1 MVCTP
6 MIGTQ
11 PISDTE
17 FLRAI
22 TETRSF
28 TNGAPQSI
36 QLTPDGKTV
45 LFLRGQPRK
54 NELRLFAFDLETKS
68 ERELASAESVLGNSD
83 EALTAEERARRE
95 RMRITARG
103 IVGYQLARNGQF
115 AVFMLSGRAFAIAV
129 SGGNAQ
135 ELAGADELGESGGIF
150 DPQLAPDSAHLAFV
164 RGGELW
170 VTSFELG
177 KDAAEPVQ
185 LTFGATETLLHA
197 RAEFVAQEELAR
209 FRGYWW
215 SPDSRSI
222 VYEEVDESKV
232 DRLYL
237 QDPANEFREP
247 QAQAYPRP
255 GRSNARCRFGV
266 IQIAPAADESPR
278 ETRWL
283 QLDPKFEYV
292 ARIEWPAPET
302 LLAIALTRDQ
312 RELALLSFDPD
323 GNPTTLIT
331 ERDEL
336 FLNSARELIWMPQG
350 HGFLWS
356 SDRFGQLQLFQH
368 ASDGAL
374 LRTLTSPEFRFTAL
388 HGFDPKSGM
397 IFVTRNATPLAAE
410 LWELPVGDDGAAT
423 ADASGQA
430 KKLAPS
436 TGLEGVQAQ
445 FASRSRVHVR
455 SSAPPIGPV
464 RFEVFDASG
473 ALAGTLRSLAETPPI
488 QPQIELRQVGHGG
501 PDRFHSLLV
510 RPSAFEVGKKYP
522 LLLLVYGGP
531 HVNTV
536 RANANS
542 YATDQWIADHG
553 FLVLRADNRG
563 TPLRGRDWERAISG
577 KFADV
582 PLDDQIAALQ
592 AWSAFEPAIDL
603 ARVGIMGH
611 SFGGFLA
618 SLAVLRRPDVFR
630 AAVAG
635 APVVDWRN
643 YDTAYTERYL
653 GVPPLEGNELYSSNG
668 LLRYAADPDA
678 QHRPL
683 LISHGTAD
691 DNVHFSE
698 SLLLADALFRA
709 GKPFELIPQLGQT
722 HQLHEPALQARYWE
736 RIFAFFKQ
744 HLGQASP

>member
-1 MVCTP
+1 
-6 MIGTQ
+6 
-11 PISDTE
+11 
-17 FLRAI
+17 
-22 TETRSF
+22 
-28 TNGAPQSI
+28 
-36 QLTPDGKTV
+36 
-45 LFLRGQPRK
+45 
-54 NELRLFAFDLETKS
+54 
-68 ERELASAESVLGNSD
+68 
-83 EALTAEERARRE
+83 
-95 RMRITARG
+95 
-103 IVGYQLARNGQF
+103 
-115 AVFMLSGRAFAIAV
+115 
-129 SGGNAQ
+129 
-135 ELAGADELGESGGIF
+135 
-150 DPQLAPDSAHLAFV
+150 
-164 RGGELW
+164 
-170 VTSFELG
+170 
-177 KDAAEPVQ
+177 
-185 LTFGATETLLHA
+185 LHA

-215 SPDSRSI
+215 SPDSKAI
-222 VYEEVDESKV
+222 AYEEVDESQV

-255 GRSNARCRFGV
+255 GRTNARCRFGV
-266 IQIAPAADESPR
+266 IQIAPAADGAPR

-283 QLDPKFEYV
+283 QLDSRFEYV

-323 GNPTTLIT
+323 GNSTTLVT

-368 ASDGAL
+368 ATDGSL
-374 LRTLTSPEFRFTAL
+374 VRTLTSPEFHLTAL
-388 HGFDPKSGM
+388 HGFDPKSGS
-397 IFVTRNATPLAAE
+397 IFVTRNPTPLAAE
-410 LWELPVGDDGAAT
+410 LWELPVGDLDAAT
-423 ADASGQA
+423 ADASVRAQ
-430 KKLAPS
+430 KLAPAAE
-436 TGLEGVQAQ
+436 LEGVNVQ
-445 FASRSRVHVR
+445 FAPRSRVHVR

-473 ALAGTLRSLAETPPI
+473 ALAGTLRSLAETPPL
-488 QPQIELRQVGHGG
+488 QPKIELREVGA
-501 PDRFHSLLV
+501 DLFQSLLV
-510 RPSAFEVGKKYP
+510 RPSAFEAGRKYP

-563 TPLRGRDWERAISG
+563 TPLRGRDWERAIFG
-577 KFADV
+577 KFASV

-592 AWSAFEPAIDL
+592 AWSEFEPAIDL
-603 ARVGIMGH
+603 KRVGIMGH

-618 SLAVLRRPDVFR
+618 SLAVLRRPDVFK

-653 GVPPLEGNELYSSNG
+653 GVPPPEGNETYAING
-668 LLRYAADPDA
+668 LLRYAADTSLEK
-678 QHRPL
+678 RPL

-722 HQLHEPALQARYWE
+722 HQFHEPALQARYWQ

-744 HLGQASP
+744 HLG

>member
-1 MVCTP
+1 

-11 PISDTE
+11 TITDLE

-28 TNGAPQSI
+28 TNGTPQSI
-36 QLTPDGKTV
+36 QLTSDGKTV

-54 NELRLFAFDLETKS
+54 NELRLFAFDLATAT
-68 ERELASAESVLGNSD
+68 ERELASSESVLGSSNES
-83 EALTAEERARRE
+83 LSPEERARRE

-103 IVGYQLARNGQF
+103 IVGYQLSRNGQF
-115 AVFMLSGRAFAIAV
+115 AVFMLSGRAFAIAI
-129 SGGNAQ
+129 SGGPAQ
-135 ELAGADELGESGGIF
+135 EIAGADESGESGGIF

-177 KDAAEPVQ
+177 KDAASPVQ
-185 LTFGATETLLHA
+185 LTFGATSMLLHA

-215 SPDSRSI
+215 SPDSQAI
-222 VYEEVDESKV
+222 AYEEVDESKV

-255 GRSNARCRFGV
+255 GRTNASCRFGV
-266 IQIAPAADESPR
+266 IQIAPAADGAPR

-283 QLDPKFEYV
+283 QLDPRFEYV
-292 ARIEWPAPET
+292 ARLEWPAKET
-302 LLAIALTRDQ
+302 LLAIVLTRDQ
-312 RELALLSFDPD
+312 RELALLSFDAN
-323 GNPTTLIT
+323 GNATTLIT
-331 ERDEL
+331 ERDDA
-336 FLNSARELIWMPQG
+336 FLNFARELIWMPQG

-356 SDRFGQLQLFQH
+356 SDRGGQLQLFQH
-368 ASDGAL
+368 ATDGAL
-374 LRTLTSPEFRFTAL
+374 MRTLTSPEFRFTAL
-388 HGFDPKSGM
+388 HGFDPQSGM
-397 IFVTRNATPLAAE
+397 IFVTRSATPLAAA
-410 LWELPVGDDGAAT
+410 LWELPVGDLDAPT

-436 TGLEGVQAQ
+436 TELEGVQVQ
-445 FASRSRVHVR
+445 FAPRSRVHVR
-455 SSAPPIGPV
+455 ISAPPVGPV
-464 RFEVFDASG
+464 RFEVFDATG
-473 ALAGTLRSLAETPPI
+473 TLVGTLRSLAETPPI
-488 QPQIELRQVGHGG
+488 QPKIELREVGA
-501 PDRFHSLLV
+501 DRFQSLLV
-510 RPSAFEVGKKYP
+510 RPSTFDATKRYP

-563 TPLRGRDWERAISG
+563 TPLRGRDWERAIFG

-592 AWSAFEPAIDL
+592 AWSEFEPAIDL
-603 ARVGIMGH
+603 KRVGMMGH

-618 SLAVLRRPDVFR
+618 SLAVLRRPDVFK

-643 YDTAYTERYL
+643 YDTGYTERYL
-653 GVPPLEGNELYSSNG
+653 GVPPPEGNDTYSSNG
-668 LLRYAADPDA
+668 LLGYAADTKT

-722 HQLHEPALQARYWE
+722 HQFHEPALQARYWE
-736 RIFAFFKQ
+736 RIFAFFMQ
-744 HLGQASP
+744 HLG